1 MIRFLVEIS
10 SPVSNLSVENVC
22 VLGTHGHGCWDRGFF
37 HDLSLLLRDAEN
49 RNPGTDLLILKEK
62 CQQSIRTLHFIREN
76 RNVDLPN
83 LEKKKR
89 VNPGHPGTLPHCL
102 SANQYFPCRA
112 VVTQGRTHRRETSTL
127 REDISRTRYHQNDD
141 ISLTTLI
148 DAFD

>member
-1 MIRFLVEIS
+1 MVMDVEI
-10 SPVSNLSVENVC
+10 VV
-22 VLGTHGHGCWDRGFF
+22 FF

-62 CQQSIRTLHFIREN
+62 CQQSIRTLHFTKTKALGGH
-76 RNVDLPN
+76 DN
-83 LEKKKR
+83 LCDRKEKI

-112 VVTQGRTHRRETSTL
+112 VVTQGRTHRRETSTP
-127 REDISRTRYHQNDD
+127 REDISRTRYHQNGD

-148 DAFD
+148 DDID

>member
-1 MIRFLVEIS
+1 MVMDDNVEI
-10 SPVSNLSVENVC
+10 V
-22 VLGTHGHGCWDRGFF
+22 GFF
-37 HDLSLLLRDAEN
+37 NDLSLLLRDAEN
-49 RNPGTDLLILKEK
+49 RNPGTYLLKLKEK

-112 VVTQGRTHRRETSTL
+112 VVTQERTHRRETSTP
-127 REDISRTRYHQNDD
+127 REVISRTRYHQNGD